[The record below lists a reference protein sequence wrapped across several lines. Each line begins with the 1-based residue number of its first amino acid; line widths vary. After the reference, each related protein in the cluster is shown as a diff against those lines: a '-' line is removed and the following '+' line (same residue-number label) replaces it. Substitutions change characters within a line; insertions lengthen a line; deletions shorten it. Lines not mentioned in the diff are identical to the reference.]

1 LAKVGRVT
9 KEAKVAK
16 VAEKKKE
23 RSIPPEGRLAEEIRN
38 VLQKKGRVE
47 SQEELAGLVLRRLR
61 KENRKFSLSP
71 IRVKRVALL
80 IPEIQIRAKTK
91 RTHRLA
97 KIDACP
103 VCENEI
109 MPLKMKNLL
118 NKKITVGYKCAKCGY
133 QSDLE
138 AFVPMKYIFI
148 LKQR

>member
-1 LAKVGRVT
+1 G
-9 KEAKVAK
+9 
-16 VAEKKKE
+16 
-23 RSIPPEGRLAEEIRN
+23 
-38 VLQKKGRVE
+38 

-91 RTHRLA
+91 RMHRLA
-97 KIDACP
+97 KIDVCP

-118 NKKITVGYKCAKCGY
+118 NKKITVGYKCTKCGY

-138 AFVPMKYIFI
+138 AFVPMKYSFVW
-148 LKQR
+148 KG

>member
-1 LAKVGRVT
+1 MP
-9 KEAKVAK
+9 KVAK
-16 VAEKKKE
+16 KKKE
-23 RSIPPEGRLAEEIRN
+23 RSIPSKSKLAEAVRD
-38 VLQKKGRVE
+38 VLQKRWRVG

-91 RTHRLA
+91 RMHRLA
-97 KIDACP
+97 KIDVCP

-118 NKKITVGYKCAKCGY
+118 NKKITVGYKCTKCGY

-138 AFVPMKYIFI
+138 AFVPMKYSFVW
-148 LKQR
+148 KG

>member
-1 LAKVGRVT
+1 MKLIFLSSFKYIM
-9 KEAKVAK
+9 AKVAK
-16 VAEKKKE
+16 KKKE
-23 RSIPPEGRLAEEIRN
+23 RSIPSKSKLAEAVRD
-38 VLQKKGRVE
+38 VLQKRWRVG

-91 RTHRLA
+91 RMHRLA
-97 KIDACP
+97 KIDVCP

-118 NKKITVGYKCAKCGY
+118 NKKITVGYKCTKCGY

-138 AFVPMKYIFI
+138 AFVPMKYSFVW
-148 LKQR
+148 KG

>member
-1 LAKVGRVT
+1 M
-9 KEAKVAK
+9 AKVAK
-16 VAEKKKE
+16 KKKE
-23 RSIPPEGRLAEEIRN
+23 RSIPSKSKLAEAVRD
-38 VLQKKGRVE
+38 VLQKRWRVG

-91 RTHRLA
+91 RMHRLA
-97 KIDACP
+97 KIDVCP

-118 NKKITVGYKCAKCGY
+118 NKKITVGYKCTKCGY

-138 AFVPMKYIFI
+138 AFVPMKYSFVW
-148 LKQR
+148 KG